1 MNPLELI
8 RQTGSLEQIRTAA
21 RQGLAPARRPAF
33 NTHIHLPPNFSAFES
48 VRQAVDLAA
57 SQDVR
62 VLGAGNYYDFS
73 VYQEFASA
81 AKAKGIFPLF
91 STEIIAL
98 DEDLRKNGIRV
109 NDPGNPGK
117 MYLCGKGI
125 SQVADPGPRG
135 RQLLN
140 TIRQNDTLRMR
151 QMIEKMNNC
160 FQRHGLAMNLDD
172 AAVIER
178 VVRRHQCKQETVT
191 LQERHAAQAFQEVFF
206 EKVPADQRIAK
217 LTALFGAAPK
227 SGPDDAVGIQ
237 NEIRSHLM
245 KAGKSCFVAETFLSP
260 AQAEELIGHLGGIA
274 CYPVLADGASPI
286 CEYETPVERLIE
298 TLKQKRYTM
307 VEFIPLRNALQTLSD
322 YVRSIRAAG
331 ILVTVGTEHNTL
343 DLPPLEPACLKAALI
358 PEDLKDLFWE
368 GTCVLAAHQFL
379 SAHGQCG
386 FVDGGGQPNPGYKD
400 VEERI
405 CAFRKLGEAVL
416 EMYFQNQRKQG

>member
-1 MNPLELI
+1 LNPLELI
-8 RQTGSLEQIRTAA
+8 RQIGSLEQVYTAA

-57 SQDVR
+57 SQNVR

-73 VYQEFASA
+73 VYQDFASA
-81 AKAKGIFPLF
+81 ARAKGIFPLF

-98 DEDLRKNGIRV
+98 DEDLRKQGIRI

-117 MYLCGKGI
+117 IYLCGKGI
-125 SQVADPGPRG
+125 SKIADPGLRG

-140 TIRQNDTLRMR
+140 TIRQNDALRMK
-151 QMIEKMNNC
+151 QMIEKMNGC
-160 FQRHGLAMNLDD
+160 FLRCGLAMNLDD

-178 VVRRHQCKQETVT
+178 VVRRHQCRRETVT

-206 EKVPADQRIAK
+206 EQVPAEQRIGK
-217 LTALFGAAPK
+217 LAELFGTAPK
-227 SGPDDAVGIQ
+227 SKPDDAVGIQ

-245 KAGKSCFVAETFLSP
+245 KAGKPCFVEETFLSP

-286 CEYETPVERLIE
+286 CRYETPVDRLID
-298 TLKQKRYTM
+298 TLRQKRYMM
-307 VEFIPLRNALQTLSD
+307 VEFIPLRNTPQILAD
-322 YVRSIRAAG
+322 YVRAIRAAG

-343 DLPPLEPACLKAALI
+343 DLPPLEPACLKGAPI
-358 PEDLKDLFWE
+358 PDDLKDLFWE

-386 FVDGGGQPNPGYKD
+386 FVDAAGRPNPEYKD
-400 VEERI
+400 AQTRI
-405 CAFRKLGEAVL
+405 DAFRKLGWAVL
-416 EMYFQNQRKQG
+416 EMYFQKHENQG

>member
-8 RQTGSLEQIRTAA
+8 KQIGSLEQVQTAA
-21 RQGLAPARRPAF
+21 RQGLAPARCPAF

-57 SQDVR
+57 GQNVR

-73 VYQEFASA
+73 VYQDFASA

-98 DEDLRKNGIRV
+98 DEDLRKKGIRI

-125 SQVADPGPRG
+125 SKIAEPGPEG

-151 QMIEKMNNC
+151 QMIEKLNNC
-160 FQRHGLAMNLDD
+160 FLRHGLEMNLND
-172 AAVIER
+172 AAVIGR
-178 VVRRHQCKQETVT
+178 VVRRHQCRRETVT

-206 EKVPADQRIAK
+206 EKVPADQRVAK
-217 LTALFGAAPK
+217 LTALFGVTPK
-227 SGPDDAVGIQ
+227 SKPDDTVGIQ

-274 CYPVLADGASPI
+274 CYPVLADGANPI

-307 VEFIPLRNALQTLSD
+307 VEFIPLRNSPQTLSD
-322 YVRSIRAAG
+322 YVRAIRAAG

-343 DLPPLEPACLKAALI
+343 DLPPLKPACLKGAPI
-358 PEDLKDLFWE
+358 PEDLKGLFWE

-379 SAHGQCG
+379 SAHEQCG
-386 FVDGGGQPNPGYKD
+386 FVDGGGRPNPEYKD
-400 VEERI
+400 AQARI
-405 CAFRKLGEAVL
+405 DAFRKLGEAVL